1 VHRHRRPT
9 TAFILVTVLAT
20 LLLGAS
26 PVFAASQT
34 QSTTLTFAGSTDPGF
49 SYAVENT
56 CDTCIPDDLASLF
69 TGQDGSFA
77 FGAKAITNVDH
88 IGWTDTAGVDM
99 NFDDALLRQ
108 GQTVGLSD
116 VLTTHVGTVHVTGSI
131 GGSYGLY
138 RDPSGGLNFTQDGD
152 QQTISKAATWDF
164 SCTIPLPGE
173 SPRACSS
180 GSQTFDIDS
189 FTIFVVPIP
198 ADPVSINID
207 FKVAISLDLDVSS
220 DGVMTVRQVEV
231 TGGNGPSS
239 APLTWLGSSPST
251 VADSQHLSCTD
262 PAGDDVTYRLT
273 ENGSSPTDSLAGT
286 TDLVAKVVASPKFT
300 PDFDIFSLGSFASK
314 TSDPKD
320 VSFDMS
326 APDAS
331 VTLGTLAKNNIPPI
345 ANAGGGGTHTYSG
358 NEGSPITF
366 DGSGS
371 SSVCGFPTLRWDFSD
386 GGVAFGKNPQHTFQG
401 PGTYSGLMTAT
412 DATGLTSTA
421 TFSIEV
427 GNLAPVVGAGPDT
440 TAAWGRSVAFNGSA
454 TDPGKDDQSTLT
466 YSWSF
471 GDGTPSATGG
481 PSVTHAYAT
490 PGDYAAT
497 FTACDR
503 WTACASADRIVHV
516 VARTVNIGYLGDTAG
531 TYDTAGTLRASLVD
545 QFGSNVSGRT
555 ITFAVNDAIAGSSVT
570 GSGGIAT
577 TAFTPLLDAGSYPTS
592 ATFAGDSLYVT
603 NVGTGSI
610 AISKKASSVTYTGPL
625 TGGPN
630 KSITLSAILRDA
642 TGKLLAGREI
652 VFQLGTQTASA
663 TTNAS
668 GVAQA
673 TLVLKQKN
681 GKYPLT
687 ATWSPSGADA
697 NRYIGSAASVTFAL
711 QSK

>member
-1 VHRHRRPT
+1 MHRHRRPT
-9 TAFILVTVLAT
+9 TAFVLVTVLAT

-26 PVFAASQT
+26 PVFAASQVK
-34 QSTTLTFAGSTDPGF
+34 STTLTFAGSADPGV
-49 SYAVENT
+49 SYTVENA
-56 CDTCIPDDLASLF
+56 CDLCVPDDGGTLV
-69 TGQDGSFA
+69 TGQGGSFA
-77 FGAKAITNVDH
+77 FGAKATTTVDH
-88 IGWTDTAGVDM
+88 IGWIDTAGVDM

-116 VLTTHVGTVHVTGSI
+116 VLTTHVGTVHATGSI
-131 GGSYGLY
+131 SGSYGLY
-138 RDPSGGLNFTQDGD
+138 RDPTGGLNFTPDGG

-189 FTIFVVPIP
+189 FTIFTIP
-198 ADPVSINID
+198 FVDPVDIKID
-207 FKVAISLDLDVSS
+207 FKVAISLDLSVSS
-220 DGVMTVRQVEV
+220 DGVMTVRQIEV
-231 TGGNGPSS
+231 TGGSGPVS
-239 APLTWLGSSPST
+239 APLAWVGSSPST
-251 VADSQHLSCTD
+251 VADSSHFSCTD
-262 PAGDDVTYRLT
+262 PAGNDVAYRLT
-273 ENGSSPTDSLAGT
+273 GNASSPTDSLAGT
-286 TDLVAKVVASPKFT
+286 TALVAEVVASPKIG
-300 PDFDIFSLGSFASK
+300 PDVDLFSLGSFGSK
-314 TSDPKD
+314 TNDPVD
-320 VSFDMS
+320 VSFAMS

-345 ANAGGGGTHTYSG
+345 ANAGGGTSHTYGG

-412 DATGLTSTA
+412 DATGLTSSS

-471 GDGTPSATGG
+471 GDGSPSASGG
-481 PSVTHAYAT
+481 PSVTHAYTT
-490 PGDYAAT
+490 PGDYTAT

-503 WTACASADRIVHV
+503 WTACASSTRIVHV
-516 VARTVNIGYLGDTAG
+516 IARTVSVGYLGDTAG

-545 QFGSNVSGRT
+545 QFGANVSGRS
-555 ITFAVNDAIAGSSVT
+555 ITFAVNGAAAGSSVT

-577 TAFTPLLDAGSYPTS
+577 TAFTPLLDAGSYATS
-592 ATFAGDSLYVT
+592 ATFAGDSLYVA
-603 NVGTGSI
+603 NAGTGSI
-610 AISKKASSVTYTGPL
+610 AIAKKASSVTYTGAL

-630 KSITLSAILRDA
+630 KTITLSAILQDA
-642 TGKLLAGREI
+642 TGKLLAGRVI
-652 VFQLGTQTASA
+652 AFQLGTQTVSA

-673 TLVLKQKN
+673 TLALKQKN

-687 ATWSPSGADA
+687 STWTPSGADA